1 VASLCVAVQKSFIEK
16 KPQALKKLG
25 KEGKNMMIR
34 YRELLSLFSK
44 AVARTLTRLEQ
55 IFVD

>member
-1 VASLCVAVQKSFIEK
+1 VTPLRVAVQKSFIEK

-44 AVARTLTRLEQ
+44 AVARALTRLEQ